1 MFISKFSVEDW
12 VGNQNKGLL
21 EASQDWKEIETA
33 IKDLDGRRKT
43 LVTLETDGETHMAV
57 GGKTGKYVVYVT
69 FDNESFYNLVDLSKS
84 DALDQPLVVGG
95 QEGIY
100 PAKLCVDLN
109 TALKAA
115 KTFALLGTL
124 EKSVIWEQEGVVER
138 V

>member
-1 MFISKFSVEDW
+1 MGRVEDW

-21 EASQDWKEIETA
+21 QESQNWEDIETA

-43 LVTLETDGETHMAV
+43 LVTLETDGETHMAI
-57 GGKTGKYVVYVT
+57 GGQTGKYVVYVT
-69 FDNESFYNLVDLSKS
+69 FDNENFYNLVDLSKS
-84 DALDQPLVVGG
+84 NAPDEFLVVGG

-109 TALKAA
+109 TVLQAA
-115 KTFALLGTL
+115 KTFALLGKL

>member
-1 MFISKFSVEDW
+1 V
-12 VGNQNKGLL
+12 NLL
-21 EASQDWKEIETA
+21 
-33 IKDLDGRRKT
+33 LLG
-43 LVTLETDGETHMAV
+43 
-57 GGKTGKYVVYVT
+57 VVLT
-69 FDNESFYNLVDLSKS
+69 
-84 DALDQPLVVGG
+84 LVVGG

-109 TALKAA
+109 TAFKAA